1 MGEVSNEIL
10 LLEEQI
16 TKLRWNK
23 TQTMGNLIESH
34 EELDEEIEEAELMWE
49 EFFERQ
55 EAIER
60 DIESVKEEITAVL
73 RKH

>member
-16 TKLRWNK
+16 TKLRWNR
-23 TQTMGNLIESH
+23 TQTNGEVADSY
-34 EELDEEIEEAELMWE
+34 EELDEEIEMAELMWE

-60 DIESVKEEITAVL
+60 DIESVKEEITSVL
-73 RKH
+73 KSH